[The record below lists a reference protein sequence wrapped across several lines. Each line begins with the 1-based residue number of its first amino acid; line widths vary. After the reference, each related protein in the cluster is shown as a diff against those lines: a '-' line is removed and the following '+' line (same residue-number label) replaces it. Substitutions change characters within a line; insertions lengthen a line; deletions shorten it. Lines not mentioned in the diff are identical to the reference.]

1 MSAANEWIRIPFPF
15 ASFSFRSQ
23 EKSAGNSCAFSTS
36 IYLLFF
42 VLREKFIVN
51 RLYSFGQVFSKDE
64 AGNADLRGADDIDID
79 IGSAKCAEHT
89 GSDSRFAEHA
99 APTTETLAVSS
110 S

>member
-1 MSAANEWIRIPFPF
+1 MSAANEWIRISF
-15 ASFSFRSQ
+15 ASFFFRSQ
-23 EKSAGNSCAFSTS
+23 EKAQEIPVLFPQAF
-36 IYLLFF
+36 YLLFF

-79 IGSAKCAEHT
+79 TGSAKCAEHT